1 MIERCWIASAP
12 GLGLTPV
19 VLYDQASADWYRE
32 RKWAVTEMIPAGR
45 LEGAVES
52 VRAHYDGWVKAN
64 GRASGNMRPAD
75 RELWIAVLGPEFG
88 GQ

>member
-1 MIERCWIASAP
+1 MEPMEHCEHHYRPDLCP
-12 GLGLTPV
+12 HCLR
-19 VLYDQASADWYRE
+19 DQLA
-32 RKWAVTEMIPAGR
+32 
-45 LEGAVES
+45 GAVEA

-75 RELWIAVLGPEFG
+75 RALWIAVLGPEFG